1 MNAIM
6 HYLPHILIYIL
17 GIMGIYSAA
26 NAVNRFV
33 KYNEIPLIDLL
44 IYPTSDEVNEMTFKQ
59 AIISCIKDLAKL
71 VVFIG
76 MTPVTAMS
84 SYFVVLDSILW
95 LNRELGLGLTFLSG
109 LYGPN
114 MEILR

>member
-1 MNAIM
+1 M

-26 NAVNRFV
+26 NSVNRLV
-33 KYNEIPLIDLL
+33 QYNEIPLIDLL
-44 IYPTSDEVNEMTFKQ
+44 IYPTIDEVNEMTFKQ
-59 AIISCIKDLAKL
+59 AITSSIKNLAKS
-71 VVFIG
+71 VFIIG

-95 LNRELGLGLTFLSG
+95 LNRELGLGLIFLTG
-109 LYGPN
+109 WYGPN